1 MKKDDIKTLIVV
13 IVVCS
18 FCVGLVLILNHKSNS
33 EKLESVSDYNMF
45 FSTYNYVTNYINSVS
60 SGNSDS
66 VYNLLY
72 NEYIIDNNITI
83 DNVLDYVDDISS
95 EISLK
100 VKDMKY
106 VKIKDNYLYYING
119 SLIKE
124 TYDASE
130 IYNDNYEVVLVYDYD
145 NLTYSIYPILDGNA
159 NKIINNIKKISIIVN
174 NDNKIK
180 ETELIKK
187 EKICSLYLS
196 DYINYIYSDINKA
209 YELLSDD
216 MKKREFTSVDKF
228 KQYIANNSEN
238 ISSVA
243 DKCLLDNIDDKRVY
257 SVIDKNENR
266 YIFTESSIMN
276 YKVDIYIK

>member
-1 MKKDDIKTLIVV
+1 MKKDDIKTLVVV
-13 IVVCS
+13 ILICS
-18 FCVGLVLILNHKSNS
+18 LCVGLVLILNHKSNS
-33 EKLESVSDYNMF
+33 EKLEPVNDYNVF
-45 FSTYNYVTNYINSVS
+45 FSTYNYVTNYINKVGSKNNES
-60 SGNSDS
+60 I
-66 VYNLLY
+66 YNLLY
-72 NEYIIDNNITI
+72 SDYIVDNNITV
-83 DNVLDYVDDISS
+83 DNVFNYVEDISS

-100 VKDMKY
+100 VKGIES
-106 VKIKDNYLYYING
+106 VKIKENYLYYING
-119 SLIKE
+119 SLVKE
-124 TYDASE
+124 TYDGSE

-145 NLTYSIYPILDGNA
+145 SLTYSIYPIIDGKA
-159 NKIINNIKKISIIVN
+159 NKIIDSIKKISIIVN

-196 DYINYIYSDINKA
+196 DYINYIYKDINKA

-216 MKKREFTSVDKF
+216 MKKKEFISVDKF
-228 KQYIANNSEN
+228 KEYIINNSEN

-243 DKCLLDNIDDKRVY
+243 DKCLLNNIDDKRVY

>member
-1 MKKDDIKTLIVV
+1 MKKDDIKTLVVV
-13 IVVCS
+13 ILICS
-18 FCVGLVLILNHKSNS
+18 LCVGLILILNHKSNS
-33 EKLESVSDYNMF
+33 EKLEPVSDYNVF
-45 FSTYNYVTNYINSVS
+45 FSTYNYVTNYINKVGSKNNES
-60 SGNSDS
+60 I
-66 VYNLLY
+66 YNLLY
-72 NEYIIDNNITI
+72 SDYIVDNNITV
-83 DNVLDYVDDISS
+83 DNVFNYVEDISS

-100 VKDMKY
+100 VKGIES
-106 VKIKDNYLYYING
+106 VKIKGNYLYYING

-159 NKIINNIKKISIIVN
+159 NKIINDIKKISIIVN

-196 DYINYIYSDINKA
+196 DYINYIYIDINKA

-216 MKKREFTSVDKF
+216 MKKKEFTSVNKF

-243 DKCLLDNIDDKRVY
+243 DKCLLNNIDDKRVY
-257 SVIDKNENR
+257 SVIDNNENR